1 MAPKATDQAAFGM
14 DLNETT
20 CTQEA
25 TTQHIILRDKVLDPS
40 FRIELN
46 LIISLLKNILLQD
59 SKSSPQDIAQL
70 LRNELNTIWG
80 ETLKAHS
87 VSEDLIKLILI
98 RKTVQ
103 KLLADLLASKQS
115 GQFSTRKEKLLSE
128 MD

>member
-1 MAPKATDQAAFGM
+1 MATKAKDQTAFGM

-25 TTQHIILRDKVLDPS
+25 TTQHIILREKVMDPT

-46 LIISLLKNILLQD
+46 LIISLLKNILLLD

-70 LRNELNTIWG
+70 LRNELNKIWG

-103 KLLADLLASKQS
+103 KLLADLLVSKQS
-115 GQFSTRKEKLLSE
+115 GQDSARKE
-128 MD
+128 